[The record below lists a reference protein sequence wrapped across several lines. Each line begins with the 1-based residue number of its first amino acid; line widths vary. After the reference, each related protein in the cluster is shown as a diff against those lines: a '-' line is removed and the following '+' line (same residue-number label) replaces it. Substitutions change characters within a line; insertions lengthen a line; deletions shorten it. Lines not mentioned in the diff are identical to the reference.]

1 MVVTWNAANGRLDGI
16 APQRRVEVFVEDGLT
31 CTSGAGS
38 FVWAC
43 TLGFHPAPQAEGYYE
58 QGPANLGN
66 PTLSVIDLAP
76 SLQPMAAAD
85 GRYTLVYDGA
95 LYNFTCWRSRILRNW
110 HRRCRLKT
118 PR

>member
-1 MVVTWNAANGRLDGI
+1 LAEAHILQKMVVAWNAANGRLDGI
-16 APQRRVEVFVEDGLT
+16 
-31 CTSGAGS
+31 
-38 FVWAC
+38 
-43 TLGFHPAPQAEGYYE
+43 APQAEGYYE

-66 PTLSVIDLAP
+66 PTLSAIDLAP

>member
-1 MVVTWNAANGRLDGI
+1 MSGR
-16 APQRRVEVFVEDGLT
+16 AR
-31 CTSGAGS
+31 
-38 FVWAC
+38 W
-43 TLGFHPAPQAEGYYE
+43 GFHPAPQAEGYYE